1 MDPDLQSTLLKVAV
15 PVALIAFVL
24 LVSRS
29 RRFSPREDLRLVWPR
44 PKLLLLWLALWIGWM
59 AAGEVAI
66 RVFGMEQSAP
76 WRDYSPLVIALR
88 ILAIGV
94 LGPAAEEI
102 VVRGLVF
109 FRLARTR
116 LGPAGAIL
124 LGAGGWAVLYYHYHW
139 GTILMVFL
147 DDVVLGLARW
157 HARSTNLPTVLHSLG
172 NLLSIWQSLH
182 G

>member
-1 MDPDLQSTLLKVAV
+1 MDHDLQSTLLKVAI

-24 LVSRS
+24 LVSRL
-29 RRFSPREDLRLVWPR
+29 RRFSLREDLRLVWPR
-44 PKLLLLWLALWIGWM
+44 PKLLLLWLAVWIGWM
-59 AAGEVAI
+59 ALGEVAI
-66 RVFGMEQSAP
+66 RVFGMEQPAP
-76 WRDYSPLVIALR
+76 WRDYSPLVVALR

-102 VVRGLVF
+102 VVRGLLF

-116 LGPAGAIL
+116 LGPAGAVL
-124 LGAGGWAVLYYHYHW
+124 LCAAGWAALHYRYEW
-139 GTILMVFL
+139 GTILLIFL
-147 DDVVLGLARW
+147 DGVVLGLARW
-157 HARSTNLPTVLHSLG
+157 QARSTNLPIVMHSLG